1 MEKMRAQYSENEKV
15 HAELQVKADRMEDE
29 KEAIENEYKQLA
41 SNIHSLESELEE
53 ALKEYDCWIC

>member
-1 MEKMRAQYSENEKV
+1 MRAQNFENEEV

-29 KEAIENEYKQLA
+29 KEAIEKEYQQLA

-53 ALKEYDCWIC
+53 ALKEYASGIL